1 MRRIG
6 LALATAATVLAAVVG
21 AGFLLIESGEVIV
34 LRTTHARGDEFV
46 ARLWVVDH
54 AGQPWVGK
62 MDPSEARWV
71 GRLREE
77 QAVELVRGGDR
88 SCRRPVFVADSGTR
102 LALYAL
108 YLEKYRV
115 PLYGARLLG
124 LILGGNPDPVESA
137 ESAVLVRL
145 DTCASVQ

>member
-6 LALATAATVLAAVVG
+6 LALATAATVLAALVG

-88 SCRRPVFVADSGTR
+88 SCRRPVFVTDEGTR

-108 YLEKYRV
+108 SLE
-115 PLYGARLLG
+115 
-124 LILGGNPDPVESA
+124 
-137 ESAVLVRL
+137 
-145 DTCASVQ
+145 